1 MSYDLYFYKKKSSNQ
16 SEKDIINYLNNS
28 EYLTAEE
35 NETQWSYFNEETG
48 VYFGIDLNE
57 PNTETEDL
65 EIWDNFSEYE
75 NLNINFTINFIRPNF
90 FGYESFPILEKIIED
105 LDVYLL
111 NPQDEIDPDN
121 PQKFEKGYLENQWI
135 RHNEQL
141 IIQHFSEFQVEYFD
155 KEKSDYI
162 WNYSLIRNELQENL
176 EEDIFVPGYFL
187 LKSKIDNQIYRVC
200 VWPKHIPIILPPV
213 DFVIVQK
220 EYWKLFKKVEE
231 SGLVSI
237 KQINEKFG
245 NYFENFE
252 YENLKMRV
260 IKQQNA
266 DKIVKEFN
274 KLIIES
280 QVKDFGESISF
291 DSFVNV
297 KP

>member
-220 EYWKLFKKVEE
+220 EYRKLFKKVEE

>member
-121 PQKFEKGYLENQWI
+121 PQQFEKGYLENQWI

-200 VWPKHIPIILPPV
+200 VWPKHIPIILPSV

-220 EYWKLFKKVEE
+220 EYRKLFKKVEE

-237 KQINEKFG
+237 QQINEMIG

-252 YENLKMRV
+252 YDNLKMRV

-266 DKIVKEFN
+266 DKIEKEFN

>member
-28 EYLTAEE
+28 EYLTIEE

-57 PNTETEDL
+57 PNTEEEDI

-75 NLNINFTINFIRPNF
+75 NLNFNFTINFIRPNF

-105 LDVYLL
+105 LDVFLL
-111 NPQDEIDPDN
+111 NPQDETDPDN
-121 PQKFEKGYLENQWI
+121 PLKFEKGFLEKQWI
-135 RHNEQL
+135 TQNEKL
-141 IIQHFSEFQVEYFD
+141 IIQHYEEFQVEYFD

-187 LKSKIDNQIYRVC
+187 LKNKIDNQIYRVC

-220 EYWKLFKKVEE
+220 EYRKLFKKVEE

-266 DKIVKEFN
+266 DKIEKEFN

>member
-57 PNTETEDL
+57 PNTEEEDI

-75 NLNINFTINFIRPNF
+75 NLNFYFTINFIRPNF

-111 NPQDEIDPDN
+111 NSQDEIDPDN

-141 IIQHFSEFQVEYFD
+141 IIQHFSEFQVEYFE
-155 KEKSDYI
+155 KEKSNYI
-162 WNYSLIRNELQENL
+162 WNYSFIRNKLQENL

-220 EYWKLFKKVEE
+220 EYRKLFKKVEE

-266 DKIVKEFN
+266 DKIEKEFN

>member
-1 MSYDLYFYKKKSSNQ
+1 
-16 SEKDIINYLNNS
+16 
-28 EYLTAEE
+28 
-35 NETQWSYFNEETG
+35 
-48 VYFGIDLNE
+48 
-57 PNTETEDL
+57 
-65 EIWDNFSEYE
+65 
-75 NLNINFTINFIRPNF
+75 TINFIRPNF

-105 LDVYLL
+105 LDIFLL

-121 PQKFEKGYLENQWI
+121 PQKFEKAYLENQWI

-200 VWPKHIPIILPPV
+200 VWPKHIPIILPSV

-220 EYWKLFKKVEE
+220 EYRKLFKKVEE

-237 KQINEKFG
+237 QQINEMIG
-245 NYFENFE
+245 NYCENFE
-252 YENLKMRV
+252 YDNLKMRV

-266 DKIVKEFN
+266 DKIEKEFN

-280 QVKDFGESISF
+280 QVKD
-291 DSFVNV
+291 
-297 KP
+297 

>member
-48 VYFGIDLNE
+48 VYFSIDLNE
-57 PNTETEDL
+57 PNTEEEDI

-75 NLNINFTINFIRPNF
+75 NLNFYFTINFIRPNF

-111 NPQDEIDPDN
+111 NSQDEIDPDN

-141 IIQHFSEFQVEYFD
+141 IIQHFSEFQVEYFE
-155 KEKSDYI
+155 KEKSNYI
-162 WNYSLIRNELQENL
+162 WNYSFIRNKLQENL

-220 EYWKLFKKVEE
+220 EYRKLFKKVEE

-266 DKIVKEFN
+266 DKIEKGFN

>member
-176 EEDIFVPGYFL
+176 EEEIFVPGYFL

-220 EYWKLFKKVEE
+220 EYRKLFKKVEE

-252 YENLKMRV
+252 YENLKLRV

-266 DKIVKEFN
+266 DKIGKEFN

>member
-1 MSYDLYFYKKKSSNQ
+1 M
-16 SEKDIINYLNNS
+16 
-28 EYLTAEE
+28 
-35 NETQWSYFNEETG
+35 
-48 VYFGIDLNE
+48 
-57 PNTETEDL
+57 
-65 EIWDNFSEYE
+65 
-75 NLNINFTINFIRPNF
+75 
-90 FGYESFPILEKIIED
+90 
-105 LDVYLL
+105 
-111 NPQDEIDPDN
+111 
-121 PQKFEKGYLENQWI
+121 
-135 RHNEQL
+135 NEQL
-141 IIQHFSEFQVEYFD
+141 IIQNFEKFQVEYFD

-162 WNYSLIRNELQENL
+162 WNYSFIRNELQENL
-176 EEDIFVPGYFL
+176 EEDIFVPDYFL
-187 LKSKIDNQIYRVC
+187 LKNKIDNQIYRVC

-220 EYWKLFKKVEE
+220 EYRKLFKKVEE

-237 KQINEKFG
+237 KKIDEKFG

-252 YENLKMRV
+252 YENLQMRV

-266 DKIVKEFN
+266 DKIEIEFN

>member
-16 SEKDIINYLNNS
+16 SEKDIINYLNNC
-28 EYLTAEE
+28 EYLSVEE

-57 PNTETEDL
+57 PNTEEEDI

-75 NLNINFTINFIRPNF
+75 NLNFNFTINFIRPNF

-105 LDVYLL
+105 LDIYLL
-111 NPQDEIDPDN
+111 NPQDENDPDN
-121 PQKFEKGYLENQWI
+121 PHKFEKGYLEKQWI
-135 RHNEQL
+135 RQNEQL
-141 IIQHFSEFQVEYFD
+141 IIKNFEEFHVEYYD

-162 WNYSLIRNELQENL
+162 WNFSFIRNELQENL

-187 LKSKIDNQIYRVC
+187 LKNKIDNQIYRVC
-200 VWPKHIPIILPPV
+200 VWPKHIPIILPPI

-220 EYWKLFKKVEE
+220 EYRKLFKKVEE
-231 SGLVSI
+231 SGLVPI
-237 KQINEKFG
+237 EQINEKFG
-245 NYFENFE
+245 NYFENFD
-252 YENLKMRV
+252 YKNLKMRV
-260 IKQQNA
+260 INQQNA
-266 DKIVKEFN
+266 DKIEKEFN
-274 KLIIES
+274 KLILES

>member
-105 LDVYLL
+105 LDIFLL

-176 EEDIFVPGYFL
+176 QEDIFVPGYFL

-252 YENLKMRV
+252 YENLKLRV

>member
-28 EYLTAEE
+28 EYLTTEE
-35 NETQWSYFNEETG
+35 NETQWSYFNKETG

-57 PNTETEDL
+57 PNTEEEDI
-65 EIWDNFSEYE
+65 EIWDKFSEYE

-90 FGYESFPILEKIIED
+90 FGYESFPILEKIIDD

-111 NPQDEIDPDN
+111 NPQDETDPDN
-121 PQKFEKGYLENQWI
+121 PQKFENGYLEKQWI
-135 RHNEQL
+135 RYNEQL
-141 IIQHFSEFQVEYFD
+141 IIQNFEEFQVEYFD

-187 LKSKIDNQIYRVC
+187 LKNKIDNQIYRVC
-200 VWPKHIPIILPPV
+200 VWPKHIPIIIPQI
-213 DFVIVQK
+213 DFVIIQK
-220 EYWKLFKKVEE
+220 EYRKLFKKVEE

-237 KQINEKFG
+237 KQINDKFG
-245 NYFENFE
+245 RYFENFE

-266 DKIVKEFN
+266 DKIEKEFN

>member
-48 VYFGIDLNE
+48 VYFGINFTE
-57 PNTETEDL
+57 PNTEEEDVK
-65 EIWDNFSEYE
+65 IWDNFTDFE
-75 NLNINFTINFIRPNF
+75 NLNFYFTINFIRPNF
-90 FGYESFPILEKIIED
+90 FGYEVFPIIEKIISD
-105 LDVYLL
+105 LDIYIL

-121 PQKFEKGYLENQWI
+121 PRKFEKGYLEKQWI
-135 RHNEQL
+135 QQNERL
-141 IIQHFSEFQVEYFD
+141 ILQNFPEFNLEYYD
-155 KEKSDYI
+155 KEKSDFI
-162 WNYSLIRNELQENL
+162 WKYSINRNDLQENL

-187 LKSKIDNQIYRVC
+187 LKNKNDSQIYRVC
-200 VWPKHIPIILPPV
+200 VWPKHIPIILPPI
-213 DFVIVQK
+213 DYIIVQK
-220 EYWKLFKKVEE
+220 EYRKLFKKVKE

-237 KQINEKFG
+237 NHINEKFG

-252 YENLKMRV
+252 YKSLKMRV
-260 IKQQNA
+260 ITPQNA
-266 DKIVKEFN
+266 DKIEKEFN
-274 KLIIES
+274 KLTIES
-280 QVKDFGESISF
+280 QIKDFGESVSF

>member
-16 SEKDIINYLNNS
+16 SEKDVIDYLNNS
-28 EYLTAEE
+28 EYLTTEE
-35 NETQWSYFNEETG
+35 NEIQWSYFNEETG

-57 PNTETEDL
+57 PNTVAEEI
-65 EIWDNFSEYE
+65 EIWDNFSDYEY
-75 NLNINFTINFIRPNF
+75 LNINFTINFIRPNF

-105 LDVYLL
+105 LNVYLL
-111 NPQDEIDPDN
+111 NPQDETNPDN
-121 PQKFEKGYLENQWI
+121 PQKFEKGYLEKQWI
-135 RHNEQL
+135 KQNEQL
-141 IIQHFSEFQVEYFD
+141 TIQHFTEFQVEYFD

-162 WNYSLIRNELQENL
+162 WNYSFIRNELQENL

-187 LKSKIDNQIYRVC
+187 LKNKIDNQIYRVC

-220 EYWKLFKKVEE
+220 EYRKLFKKVEE

-237 KQINEKFG
+237 KQINEKIG
-245 NYFENFE
+245 NYFEDFE
-252 YENLKMRV
+252 YKNLRMRF

-266 DKIVKEFN
+266 DIIKKEFN

-280 QVKDFGESISF
+280 QTKDFGESVSF

>member
-57 PNTETEDL
+57 PNTETDDI

-75 NLNINFTINFIRPNF
+75 YLNINFTINFIRPNF

-105 LDVYLL
+105 LDIFLL

-121 PQKFEKGYLENQWI
+121 PQKFEKEYLENQWI

-155 KEKSDYI
+155 KEKSYYI
-162 WNYSLIRNELQENL
+162 WNYSLIRNKLQENL

-220 EYWKLFKKVEE
+220 EYRKLFKKVEE

-266 DKIVKEFN
+266 DKIEKEFN

>member
-28 EYLTAEE
+28 EYLTIEE

-57 PNTETEDL
+57 PNTEEEDI

-75 NLNINFTINFIRPNF
+75 NLNFNFTINFIRPNF

-105 LDVYLL
+105 LDVFLL
-111 NPQDEIDPDN
+111 NPQDETDPDN
-121 PQKFEKGYLENQWI
+121 PLKFEKGFLEKQWI
-135 RHNEQL
+135 TQNEKL
-141 IIQHFSEFQVEYFD
+141 IIQHYEEFQVEYFD

-187 LKSKIDNQIYRVC
+187 LKNKIDNQIYRVC

-220 EYWKLFKKVEE
+220 EYRKLFKKVEE
-231 SGLVSI
+231 SGLVPI
-237 KQINEKFG
+237 EQINEKFG
-245 NYFENFE
+245 NYFENFD
-252 YENLKMRV
+252 YKNLKMRV
-260 IKQQNA
+260 INQQNA
-266 DKIVKEFN
+266 DKIEKEFN

>member
-28 EYLTAEE
+28 EYLTVEE

-57 PNTETEDL
+57 PNTEEEDI

-75 NLNINFTINFIRPNF
+75 NLNFNFTINFIRPNF

-105 LDVYLL
+105 LDIYLL
-111 NPQDEIDPDN
+111 NPQDENDPDN
-121 PQKFEKGYLENQWI
+121 PHKFEKGYLEKQWI

-141 IIQHFSEFQVEYFD
+141 IIQNFEEFKVEYYD

-162 WNYSLIRNELQENL
+162 WNFSFIRNELQENL
-176 EEDIFVPGYFL
+176 EEDIFVPSYFL
-187 LKSKIDNQIYRVC
+187 LKNKIDNQIYRVC

-220 EYWKLFKKVEE
+220 EYRKFFKKVEE

-245 NYFENFE
+245 NYFENFD
-252 YENLKMRV
+252 YKNLKMRV
-260 IKQQNA
+260 INQQNA
-266 DKIVKEFN
+266 DKIEKEFN
-274 KLIIES
+274 KLILES

>member
-65 EIWDNFSEYE
+65 EIRDNFSEYE

-105 LDVYLL
+105 LDIFLL

-176 EEDIFVPGYFL
+176 QEDIFVPGYFL

-252 YENLKMRV
+252 YENLKLRV

>member
-57 PNTETEDL
+57 PNTETDEI

-75 NLNINFTINFIRPNF
+75 NLNFNFTINFIRPNF

-105 LDVYLL
+105 LDVFLL
-111 NPQDEIDPDN
+111 NPQDETDPDN
-121 PQKFEKGYLENQWI
+121 PLKFEKGFLEKQWI
-135 RHNEQL
+135 TQNEKL
-141 IIQHFSEFQVEYFD
+141 IIQHYEEFQVEYFD

-162 WNYSLIRNELQENL
+162 WNYSFIKNELQENL

-187 LKSKIDNQIYRVC
+187 LKNKIDNQIYRVC

-220 EYWKLFKKVEE
+220 EYRKLFKKVEE

-266 DKIVKEFN
+266 DKIEKEFN
-274 KLIIES
+274 KLTIES